1 MKALPRNWFVPCLE
15 TELTTPP
22 EAMPNSA
29 SNWLVSSW
37 NSCTA
42 STGIRACAPPLPP
55 LKASLLFEPSIV

>member
-1 MKALPRNWFVPCLE
+1 MPCLE

-42 STGIRACAPPLPP
+42 STGIRAWAPPLPP
-55 LKASLLFEPSIV
+55 LKASLLFDPSIV